1 VQRLAI
7 LFLVFSLSSC
17 ISTAESS
24 KTDPKP
30 PQAAANTA
38 GEYMPEAAAMKQA
51 QKQWPNATLCD
62 DGGYRIRPCEYGR
75 R

>member
-1 VQRLAI
+1 VQRVAI
-7 LFLVFSLSSC
+7 LFLLFTLSSC

-38 GEYMPEAAAMKQA
+38 GVLPEAAAMKQA

-62 DGGYRIRPCEYGR
+62 DGGYRVRPCESGR